1 LLLFNP
7 VSYRCRTGFSAN
19 KGNRG
24 FGNQLSDGGHRANE
38 NTYRVNGMVI
48 NDYTNAAPGGAT
60 GVNLGVDSIYQF
72 SVLTANQSAEY
83 GRTSGAV
90 IDAVTKTGTNALH
103 GSAYVFDR
111 DSIFDAKNAFDSVTT
126 RIPPF
131 RRLQL
136 GGAVEFPIFKNK
148 TFGFFDYEGVR
159 QSQSESGTNNVPD
172 AAARAAAVPAIRP
185 YLALWPVAPAGSPDT
200 IQSGAIG
207 IQTYTTAIPTK
218 ARRTTISRGSIITST
233 RRTAWM
239 EPFSMTPAH
248 KLKPTC
254 WVTQSI
260 RSSQSANFT
269 PRRRLT
275 SSIPQL

>member
-1 LLLFNP
+1 VPNQ
-7 VSYRCRTGFSAN
+7 STTGFSAN

-111 DSIFDAKNAFDSVTT
+111 DSIFHTKNAFDSVTT

-136 GGAVEFPIFKNK
+136 GGAVGFPIFKNK

-207 IQTYTTAIPTK
+207 IQTYNTAIPTK
-218 ARRTTISRGSIITST
+218 ATENYYIARVDHHINAKNSLDGTFFYDSGPTNSSR
-233 RRTAWM
+233 
-239 EPFSMTPAH
+239 PAG
-248 KLKPTC
+248 
-254 WVTQSI
+254 
-260 RSSQSANFT
+260 
-269 PRRRLT
+269 
-275 SSIPQL
+275 